1 MNDEKDFGFKDD
13 QINKATSDA
22 AKEGKREFGKIF
34 KEAIKKN
41 EGGIPVYTD
50 TVAAASAT
58 PKDTTQTPT
67 PISTPTA
74 NTESTASAAPK
85 NVSETN
91 IGPAKKEYDPILK
104 TLQTYERDIADAMRS
119 KDAKVS
125 VSTITIA
132 KQKREQEIQKQ
143 NPQTAP
149 TFANANINTP
159 KPSAQKTE
167 RAARSGITLF
177 VSIILILAGVSLA
190 GFIYYFVTN
199 RPDPVV
205 PATPELI
212 ATETIKSIDVSGL
225 DSKTIQDRVLELANQ
240 NQNVAYGKLA
250 QIKLIE
256 GVGENKLPISP
267 QNFFSRI
274 AVGAPATFAR
284 AISTDST
291 DWIFGFQHLS
301 QTFGSTTITAAPFIL
316 SNISSFDSAFEGML
330 RWESVMAENLS
341 PLFVIEEINFSL
353 SANKSFEDRI
363 IRNKDTRVLRDN
375 FGNIILIYSFLD
387 PRHLLIT
394 TNEQTFGEVL
404 SRFFSSQV
412 VR

>member
-34 KEAIKKN
+34 KDAIKKN

-50 TVAAASAT
+50 TAAVPPT
-58 PKDTTQTPT
+58 PAPITPSTSTPTSTPT
-67 PISTPTA
+67 PTPKPGLEPGQETNQAPLTPT
-74 NTESTASAAPK
+74 NTDPL
-85 NVSETN
+85 
-91 IGPAKKEYDPILK
+91 KKQYDPILK

-132 KQKREQEIQKQ
+132 KQKKEQEIQKQ
-143 NPQTAP
+143 NPQKITP
-149 TFANANINTP
+149 TKAST
-159 KPSAQKTE
+159 KKTD
-167 RAARSGITLF
+167 RVARGGITLF
-177 VSIILILAGVSLA
+177 VSVILILAGLSIA
-190 GFIYYFVTN
+190 GFIYYFAAN

-212 ATETIKSIDVSGL
+212 ATESTQTLDVSGL
-225 DSKTIQDRVLELANQ
+225 DSKTIQARVIAIANQ
-240 NQNVAYGKLA
+240 NQNLSYGKLS
-250 QIKLIE
+250 QVKLIE

-267 QNFFSRI
+267 QNFFTRV
-274 AVGAPATFAR
+274 AVGAPATLAR
-284 AISTDST
+284 AISNDST
-291 DWIFGFQHLS
+291 DWIFGFQRVS
-301 QTFGSTTITAAPFIL
+301 QNFGSTTVTAAPFIL
-316 SNISSFDSAFEGML
+316 STVSSFDSAFEGML
-330 RWESVMAENLS
+330 RWEANLPENLS
-341 PLFVIEEINFSL
+341 PLFVVDEIKFSL
-353 SANKSFEDRI
+353 PANKSFEDRI

-375 FGNIILIYSFLD
+375 SGNIILIYSFLD

-404 SRFFSSQV
+404 NRFFSSQV